1 MGLTRILTDVGGSV
15 VKYNMVV
22 GGGDVNVGTFL
33 SLWCWPLGYFPIMP
47 HCPGTRLGQGRDK
60 AGTSRDNKKKQ
71 QGQTGTIRTRKGQAA
86 SACHLLALFVPAG
99 YFLFSCIPQP

>member
-1 MGLTRILTDVGGSV
+1 MVGLTRILTDVGGSV

-33 SLWCWPLGYFPIMP
+33 NLWCWPLGYFPIMP

-60 AGTSRDNKKKQ
+60 AGTSRDNKQKK
-71 QGQTGTIRTRKGQAA
+71 T
-86 SACHLLALFVPAG
+86 AG
-99 YFLFSCIPQP
+99 ANRDN